1 MYNLIAISLIT
12 IHPIN
17 YTGQASSA
25 LFRRYPD
32 PASVSGDGKRNTVI
46 PTPVVRLYLLQPIIE
61 EHAT

>member
-1 MYNLIAISLIT
+1 LIT
-12 IHPIN
+12 IHLIN